1 MNVIIKIDDN
11 GSVSVNTEENGII
24 SHKTINPDTLM
35 SCINSSMMRGS
46 VASGVLPKGCLSFV
60 AHDNNEK
67 DVCILHPEDKA
78 DISYY
83 STEYKDFPL
92 PRLVFGFHLTKEG
105 RISSCRLGVIA
116 DDEVIKPN
124 TPMYRYPFSN
134 VSGYSLCTGSNT
146 FPLCKS
152 LHTLN
157 SLTYYI
163 LSMDNNNDH
172 FTSANNKRGLEM
184 RDLLDVIKDKS
195 PEFYYSDI
203 LIPNGDTLNG
213 FISGRNC

>member
-1 MNVIIKIDDN
+1 MSVIIKIDDN

-24 SHKTINPDTLM
+24 SYKTINPDTLI

-60 AHDNNEK
+60 AHDNGDR
-67 DVCILHPEDKA
+67 DVCLLHLKSRA

-83 STEYKDFPL
+83 NTNYVIPL

-116 DDEVIKPN
+116 DDDVIKPE

-134 VSGYSLCTGSNT
+134 VSGYRLCTGNNT

-172 FTSANNKRGLEM
+172 FTSANNKHRLEM
-184 RDLLDVIKDKS
+184 RDLLEVIKDKS
-195 PEFYYSDI
+195 AEFYYSDI

-213 FISGRNC
+213 FIGGRNC